1 MVAKTITI
9 IVLLLVGVWGVLEGK
24 ALLPAWGYY
33 LTICLSIIL
42 LVAYIFK
49 IAKVLKE
56 RFEERLSEIDNKIL
70 SSHEVL
76 ESQLLNLRGLV
87 KDESSLLHDRL
98 SKESKSV
105 CEAQTELSN
114 HFDSEISLLKE
125 NQNERF
131 TSQFE
136 VLSSLGD
143 SINKKSTEIR
153 SLIVN
158 GKNDLCDDITTAL
171 KNDSSVIK
179 GCVEENAET
188 AVTSITDKILSVKS
202 FAETSFTSFL
212 EKYYN
217 NIESLEKAANVLFE
231 QLKLNNS
238 TIETK
243 SQLLLSSTESQSKI
257 ANENV
262 SKTVEVAVA
271 SLSENM
277 DLAKRFTEEAL
288 GALSMAGKE
297 QSATLQQQ
305 LNEISRQADLLQES
319 LSASTN
325 ELSAKSDALSEAL
338 ITGQKELKDG
348 LFETAEK
355 GNENVTTAVAG
366 AVTSL
371 SENLDLAKRFTEEAL
386 GALSMAGKEQSAT
399 LQQQLNEISRQADLL
414 QESLSASTNELSAKS
429 DALSE
434 ALITGQ
440 KELKDG
446 LFETAEKGN
455 ENVTTAVA
463 GAVTSLS
470 KNLDLVKL
478 STLKSLEFLEK
489 NKQNMGDL
497 FNKIIALQSQNT
509 GISSIINNSINNS
522 LASKESVLKALN
534 EKSAVL
540 QKEINKTYFQAQN
553 LENLISQVPTKNK
566 EIVESIKTLIRT
578 EIKSLIS
585 NSVSEL
591 NDEILSSQIV
601 QESVNN
607 ELSKLQILLRT
618 ILKSFDNYSE
628 LLKDQSINNLGTES
642 QVSDRTKLGPSNSPV
657 RRLLNKEPNR
667 TETIVDDESGNVVFN
682 HYKNGDL
689 IKTTMKDK
697 HDRTIYEL
705 EYINGRIQRSK
716 NYDANG
722 KLSIEQTFHNN
733 GQVHYRIEYTKNG
746 KITSEFDNNGNKK

>member
-277 DLAKRFTEEAL
+277 
-288 GALSMAGKE
+288 
-297 QSATLQQQ
+297 
-305 LNEISRQADLLQES
+305 
-319 LSASTN
+319 
-325 ELSAKSDALSEAL
+325 
-338 ITGQKELKDG
+338 
-348 LFETAEK
+348 
-355 GNENVTTAVAG
+355 
-366 AVTSL
+366 
-371 SENLDLAKRFTEEAL
+371 DLAKRFTEEAL